1 MNGTPR
7 WRKIASVNAPD
18 DREPFDE
25 TAVTRGRRRC
35 YFCESEKSDEWRFLT
50 RLNAF
55 ICKVCLEKLEK
66 AFPSERQAG

>member
-1 MNGTPR
+1 MTG
-7 WRKIASVNAPD
+7 PD

-35 YFCESEKSDEWRFLT
+35 YFCEVDKSDEWKFLV

-55 ICKVCLEKLEK
+55 ICQACQERIEKMASDEK
-66 AFPSERQAG
+66 KTVG

>member
-1 MNGTPR
+1 MD
-7 WRKIASVNAPD
+7 SPD

-35 YFCESEKSDEWRFLT
+35 YFCETDKSDEWKFLQ

-55 ICKVCLEKLEK
+55 ICQACLERIENQ
-66 AFPSERQAG
+66 PSEVEKKTG